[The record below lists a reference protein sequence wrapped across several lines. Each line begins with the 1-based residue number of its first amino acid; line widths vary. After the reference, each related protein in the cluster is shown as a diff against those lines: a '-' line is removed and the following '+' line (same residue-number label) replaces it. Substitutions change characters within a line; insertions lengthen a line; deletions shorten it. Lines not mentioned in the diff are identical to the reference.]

1 MNSLAELT
9 ILQTSIQERCDSIA
23 ATRDWPCRT
32 GCDRCCRRLA
42 GVPNLTQPEW
52 SPIFEAYGRL
62 PELVQLQIRG
72 RVALLP
78 PDGPMTCPFLDRMA
92 ERCLIYEVRPVACR
106 TYGFYRD
113 RDRGLFCRE
122 MQAQD
127 ERGDWDG
134 VIWGNAAAVEAKL
147 DELDE
152 RKDIDAW
159 FASEGA

>member
-1 MNSLAELT
+1 
-9 ILQTSIQERCDSIA
+9 
-23 ATRDWPCRT
+23 
-32 GCDRCCRRLA
+32 
-42 GVPNLTQPEW
+42 
-52 SPIFEAYGRL
+52 
-62 PELVQLQIRG
+62 
-72 RVALLP
+72 
-78 PDGPMTCPFLDRMA
+78 MTCPFLDRMA